1 MPYRRLPNTDNARI
15 RALRTAIEKNNS
27 LFGQDVIKLDIRKME
42 AMLRN
47 FETAQTHYRES
58 LQTQAA
64 ANRKFQRLI
73 KNARLYIS
81 HFIQVLNFSVIRNE
95 IKKELKELYN
105 LAPDSTTVPDL
116 TSNDSLLYWGENI
129 IKGEQTRLMQ
139 GGTPIY
145 NPTIARV
152 NVAFSQFKDA
162 YFAQKTYQN
171 TTVRQLE
178 ALSQQ
183 RSDIDDTLCTLW
195 NQIEEA
201 FVGFSSK
208 ERIGRCKEFGIV
220 YYLRKGEKE
229 NEQQSENN

>member
-105 LAPDSTTVPDL
+105 LAPDSSTVPDL

-208 ERIGRCKEFGIV
+208 ERIERCKEFGIV